1 MGQSQEK
8 GEVFGNAWLAMDDEE
23 KRRVFDFAAGYI
35 DFLNQAKTERE
46 TVEYIERE
54 VQARGFVSLDAS
66 CELRPG
72 DKVFFKRKGKIA
84 AVIVVGREPLDK
96 GFNIIASHIDSPRL
110 DLKPRPIYEKDGMV
124 WLKTHYYGGIKK
136 YQWTAIPISLHGVV
150 VKKDGSHLV
159 VKLGEDETE
168 PVFTVPDLLPHLAR
182 EQMEKKMSEA
192 ISGEGLNLLAG
203 SIPGGDEEKEAIK
216 AAILK
221 RLKEQYGIEEDDFT
235 SAELE
240 AVPAFKAREVGL
252 DRSMVGGY
260 GQDDRVSVYTSLRA
274 ILEVEEP
281 PRTAVCIFAD
291 KEEIGSTGNTGL
303 RSYFLENLAAEL
315 LYRCGQP
322 EYNSVRRALAAS
334 LALSADVNAAVDPN
348 YEQVFEKMNNSFLG
362 RGVVITKYT
371 GSRGKYDAS
380 DANPEFV
387 AWVRHLFDANGIVWQ
402 VGELGKVD
410 EGGGGTVAQYLA
422 RYGMEVLDCG
432 VALLAMHSPFEV
444 ASKADIYHAYRGY
457 KAFFAAGGAD
467 LPAFWR

>member
-1 MGQSQEK
+1 MGQPQEK
-8 GEVFGNAWLAMDDEE
+8 EEVFGNAWLTMEEEE
-23 KRRVFDFAAGYI
+23 KRRAFEFAAGYI
-35 DFLNQAKTERE
+35 EFLNRAKTERE
-46 TVEYIERE
+46 TATFIERAVRE
-54 VQARGFVSLDAS
+54 QGFLDLGK
-66 CELRPG
+66 CETLKAG
-72 DKVFFKRKGKIA
+72 QKVYVKQKGKIA
-84 AVIVVGREPLDK
+84 AVAVIGQEPLEK
-96 GFNIIASHIDSPRL
+96 GFNIIASHLDSPRL
-110 DLKPRPIYEKDGMV
+110 DLKPRPLYERDGMV

-136 YQWTAIPISLHGVV
+136 YQWTAIPLALHGIVV
-150 VKKDGSHLV
+150 RKNGT
-159 VKLGEDETE
+159 KLIVRLGDQECE

-192 ISGEGLNLLAG
+192 VSGEGLNLLAG
-203 SIPGGDEEKEAIK
+203 NIPGSEAEKEAIK

-221 RLKEQYGIEEDDFT
+221 RLRQEYGIEEEDFA

-240 AVPAFKAREVGL
+240 AVPVFRARDVGF

-260 GQDDRVSVYTSLRA
+260 GQDDRVSVYTSLKA

-281 PRTAVCIFAD
+281 PRTAMCIFAD

-303 RSYFLENLAAEL
+303 RSYFLENLAAEML
-315 LYRCGQP
+315 FRVGQR
-322 EYNSVRRALAAS
+322 EYLSVRRALAS
-334 LALSADVNAAVDPN
+334 SRALSADVNAAVDPN

-371 GSRGKYDAS
+371 GSKGKYDAN

-387 AWVRHLFDANGIVWQ
+387 AWVRQLFDANGVVWQ

-444 ASKADIYHAYRGY
+444 ASKADIYHAYKGY
-457 KAFFAAGGAD
+457 KAFLMAGD
-467 LPAFWR
+467 PTYEPSWW